1 MDLINSN
8 FDSLI
13 NTYSSILNKL
23 NNNKPITYIEY
34 LFLDTLPLSAFYLH
48 SIHRSLDKIIETDLN
63 KENKS

>member
-23 NNNKPITYIEY
+23 NNNKPINYIEY
-34 LFLDTLPLSAFYLH
+34 LFLDTFPLSAYFLH
-48 SIHRSLDKIIETDLN
+48 SSLRSLDKIIKEDSN
-63 KENKS
+63 KENKN

>member
-34 LFLDTLPLSAFYLH
+34 LFLDTLPLSVHSLR
-48 SIHRSLDKIIETDLN
+48 SIHRSLDKIIEADLN